1 MAEDVRELLRLAQEA
16 ERSGDLAMAE
26 ALLERAAAA
35 ADLEGQ
41 GERAARLRRH
51 ARRLSERLPG
61 ELGRR
66 LVDRV
71 PVLADP
77 AVAAWCSFCCRPD
90 GEVGPLVAGAAGAFI
105 CSGCLRRAEALLGSR
120 ESGDAG

>member
-1 MAEDVRELLRLAQEA
+1 MAEDARELLRLAQEA
-16 ERSGDLAMAE
+16 ERSGDLGMAE

-35 ADLEGQ
+35 ADLEGR
-41 GERAARLRRH
+41 GDRAAQLRRH
-51 ARRLSERLPG
+51 ARRLSEQLPG
-61 ELGRR
+61 EPGRK

-90 GEVGPLVAGAAGAFI
+90 DLPFPVSNGLLDNSGLPLAFPHP
-105 CSGCLRRAEALLGSR
+105 
-120 ESGDAG
+120 